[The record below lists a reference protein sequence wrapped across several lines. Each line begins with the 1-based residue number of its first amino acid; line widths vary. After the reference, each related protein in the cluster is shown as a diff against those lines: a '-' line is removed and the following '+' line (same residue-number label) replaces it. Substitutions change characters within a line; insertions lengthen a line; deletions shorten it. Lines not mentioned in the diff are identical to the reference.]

1 MISGCLYL
9 WFSVYSLSIYRWHTY
24 TRIFAHVYKI
34 LTHKHMKDFIFSTK
48 ISFLSS
54 FVGVWIRTTKGQT
67 CYLLTCFSVNGKF
80 SKLPQIQ
87 NKVNV
92 QSHFVLA
99 KTTFYLVNSGRIIVP
114 LQKLKGRRLTELENN
129 ISAQTSPI
137 IFIFLSIKKIPS
149 NNMELYILISSI
161 ESRAYFWAM
170 SKSFCRD
177 DVEIFVILWLFWLV
191 PSFYTYIKT
200 IKQFLRVQ
208 GDQVQWNIKINNLS
222 QKVL

>member
-48 ISFLSS
+48 ISFLSP

-99 KTTFYLVNSGRIIVP
+99 KTTFYLVNSGKIIVL
-114 LQKLKGRRLTELENN
+114 LQELKGRRLTELENN

-137 IFIFLSIKKIPS
+137 IFTFLSIKKIPS

-161 ESRAYFWAM
+161 EWRAYFWAM
-170 SKSFCRD
+170 SKSFCRVY
-177 DVEIFVILWLFWLV
+177 VEIFVILWLFWLE

>member
-24 TRIFAHVYKI
+24 TRIFAHVYK
-34 LTHKHMKDFIFSTK
+34 TFKHKHMKDFIFSTK
-48 ISFLSS
+48 ISFLSP

-99 KTTFYLVNSGRIIVP
+99 KATFYPVNSGKIIVP
-114 LQKLKGRRLTELENN
+114 SQELKGRRLTELQNN

-137 IFIFLSIKKIPS
+137 IFIFLSMKKIPS
-149 NNMELYILISSI
+149 DYMELYISISSI
-161 ESRAYFWAM
+161 ESRTYFWAM
-170 SKSFCRD
+170 SKSFYRV
-177 DVEIFVILWLFWLV
+177 DVEIIVILWLFWLV
-191 PSFYTYIKT
+191 PLFYTYIKT